1 MEGYKIQ
8 QESGQNSSGPYQIQL
23 KTSNEKKKQAG
34 VELCQAQRKVEI
46 RFGNETIA
54 MSAVCISI

>member
-8 QESGQNSSGPYQIQL
+8 QESGQNSSGLYQIQL
-23 KTSNEKKKQAG
+23 NTPNEKKKQAG

-54 MSAVCISI
+54 MSAV